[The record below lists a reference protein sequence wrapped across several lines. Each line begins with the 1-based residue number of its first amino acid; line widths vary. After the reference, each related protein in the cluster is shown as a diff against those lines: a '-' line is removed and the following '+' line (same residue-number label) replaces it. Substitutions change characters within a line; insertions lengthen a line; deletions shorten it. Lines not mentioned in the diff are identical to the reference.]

1 MPMGQGDEE
10 GDAPN
15 VAHVLLPLHTIWV
28 NCLWINVDC
37 DGNSDCDCDDSDC
50 NSIVVGHINIKPA

>member
-1 MPMGQGDEE
+1 MGQGNEE
-10 GDAPN
+10 GGAPN

-37 DGNSDCDCDDSDC
+37 DGDVDRDGDC